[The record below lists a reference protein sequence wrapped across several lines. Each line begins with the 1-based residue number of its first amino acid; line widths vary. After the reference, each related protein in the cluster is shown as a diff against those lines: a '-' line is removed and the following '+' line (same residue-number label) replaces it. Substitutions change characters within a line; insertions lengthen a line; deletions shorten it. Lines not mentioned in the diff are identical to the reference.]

1 RVLTIKINGQY
12 YFKWTSDMETWQQE
26 DYWATPPQFVIEKK
40 GKGDCLEENT
50 EIIVK
55 DGIKKIKDLKEGDL
69 VLSYNYNLEQ
79 YEYKP
84 VTKIWD
90 KGILDGYDIKLKN
103 GHNIIATGEHRFF
116 CRISED
122 YPNKYEIKKFKDIE
136 LDKWHK
142 HQLHCVYRLP
152 EGNIDIDKNWAYLCG
167 IYIAEGWFEKSHVCI
182 AQDKSEIREKIEE
195 ALHNLHI
202 PYSKS
207 KRTKNAYYNIL
218 NPEYKVKFKELG
230 NNSFNK
236 QFPNDVLNWNNESL
250 KYLIEGLLDGDG
262 TDCTN
267 YKNNFADGSKRNN
280 LWEFSTSSEQIAKIF
295 NIIVRKVY
303 GNIYYYKQLHHQG
316 VGKQPIWRLRF
327 NPTALSNRREIFNGI
342 STVSIA
348 KSKVREV
355 KDKHYYDIEVE
366 DNHNFVLA
374 DSGVISHNCDEH
386 SGLHCDYLYRL
397 CKLWLVKWLEIYW
410 KKRYWNSVSNS
421 YQWKNLGHAITIFK
435 ETPESP
441 WKCFSNQQFLGMTNG
456 YQGIG
461 EIVSKFCPKDDN
473 HELIKVVA
481 RHPITGDLLWV
492 IDKNH
497 GGDELLLT
505 IEQLKDRKEI
515 V

>member
-1 RVLTIKINGQY
+1 MIVKILILIICCLLGLILGGCFKKPKPEPEPEPEDKWEDYYPAGWYKPLVDINAYKWQEREIDTDLWWEYENKLIEFMRIQGRDIFDALALARVLTIKINGQY

-40 GKGDCLEENT
+40 GKGD
-50 EIIVK
+50 
-55 DGIKKIKDLKEGDL
+55 
-69 VLSYNYNLEQ
+69 
-79 YEYKP
+79 
-84 VTKIWD
+84 
-90 KGILDGYDIKLKN
+90 
-103 GHNIIATGEHRFF
+103 
-116 CRISED
+116 
-122 YPNKYEIKKFKDIE
+122 
-136 LDKWHK
+136 
-142 HQLHCVYRLP
+142 
-152 EGNIDIDKNWAYLCG
+152 
-167 IYIAEGWFEKSHVCI
+167 
-182 AQDKSEIREKIEE
+182 
-195 ALHNLHI
+195 
-202 PYSKS
+202 
-207 KRTKNAYYNIL
+207 
-218 NPEYKVKFKELG
+218 
-230 NNSFNK
+230 
-236 QFPNDVLNWNNESL
+236 
-250 KYLIEGLLDGDG
+250 
-262 TDCTN
+262 
-267 YKNNFADGSKRNN
+267 
-280 LWEFSTSSEQIAKIF
+280 
-295 NIIVRKVY
+295 
-303 GNIYYYKQLHHQG
+303 
-316 VGKQPIWRLRF
+316 
-327 NPTALSNRREIFNGI
+327 
-342 STVSIA
+342 
-348 KSKVREV
+348 
-355 KDKHYYDIEVE
+355 
-366 DNHNFVLA
+366 
-374 DSGVISHNCDEH
+374 CDEH